1 MSVSIELFLV
11 LSDLETG
18 QRAPHPPVPSNSTGS
33 PSPSRKR
40 ELRRPH
46 EAPSSLHKR
55 PGTECRLAPIR
66 RINLLIFLRETG
78 ISPKEIYA
86 GV

>member
-18 QRAPHPPVPSNSTGS
+18 QRAPHPPVPSKSTAS

-40 ELRRPH
+40 NSQRPH

-55 PGTECRLAPIR
+55 LGPECHLAPIGC
-66 RINLLIFLRETG
+66 INLLIFLRETV
-78 ISPKEIYA
+78 ISTKEIYV